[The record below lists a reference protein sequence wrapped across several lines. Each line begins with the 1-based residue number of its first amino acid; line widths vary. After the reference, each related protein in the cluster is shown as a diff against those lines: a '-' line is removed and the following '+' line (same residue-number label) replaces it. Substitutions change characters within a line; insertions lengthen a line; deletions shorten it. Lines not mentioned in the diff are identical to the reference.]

1 MQVRANV
8 SRGQRDRLCFQQ
20 RAFSARTS
28 KGEFLMNRKHF
39 VYASLAILI
48 AIYIGMH
55 LSSALAEAQWRR
67 CPIVSKWRLTCT
79 RGGWV
84 WGSNL
89 YRHVETCAAGHR
101 YWACHAASRRVHAA
115 HRAPAPTQS
124 RAQQQ
129 SPVRQQ
135 QQAAV
140 PYPSP
145 CPNLPTRC
153 QNMGQSTIS
162 GSQPPTLVQQ
172 ERLRQ
177 HSPA

>member
-1 MQVRANV
+1 
-8 SRGQRDRLCFQQ
+8 
-20 RAFSARTS
+20 
-28 KGEFLMNRKHF
+28 MNRKHF

-89 YRHVETCAAGHR
+89 YRHV
-101 YWACHAASRRVHAA
+101 
-115 HRAPAPTQS
+115 
-124 RAQQQ
+124 
-129 SPVRQQ
+129 
-135 QQAAV
+135 
-140 PYPSP
+140 
-145 CPNLPTRC
+145 
-153 QNMGQSTIS
+153 NMGQSTIS